1 MKTFQLPEGR
11 PIELDWERPGMPFTA
26 TILHPQ
32 IWQQQEQFVCIWG
45 SEENQL
51 IKGYGESP
59 EAAAQDWDKALTE
72 RIRLASPNDDTLQP
86 VREALKRAAEENQHL
101 QDPVPDRRETPPA
114 TVWQDVPDK
123 EAKGIPTNTSGARKF
138 SADESNT
145 NGSEF
150 R

>member
-1 MKTFQLPEGR
+1 
-11 PIELDWERPGMPFTA
+11 MPFTA

-32 IWQQQEQFVCIWG
+32 IWQHNGRFICIWG
-45 SEENQL
+45 SHTSQP
-51 IKGYGESP
+51 IQGFGESP

-72 RIRLASPNDDTLQP
+72 RVRLSSPDDEMLQP
-86 VREALKRAAEENQHL
+86 VREALKKSAEEGQHL
-101 QDPVPDRRETPPA
+101 QESLPGSREGPPA
-114 TVWQDVPDK
+114 TVSQDVPNK
-123 EAKGIPTNTSGARKF
+123 EAKGIPTNTAGERKF

>member
-72 RIRLASPNDDTLQP
+72 RIRLASPNDDTLEP
-86 VREALKRAAEENQHL
+86 VREALKKSAEKSQHL
-101 QDPVPDRRETPPA
+101 EDTLPDRREGPPA
-114 TVWQDVPDK
+114 TVSQDVPNK
-123 EAKGIPTNTSGARKF
+123 EAKGIPTNTAEGRKF